1 MFILRRQSVP
11 FFSRKSPVIPLLS
24 DKVGKDRD
32 TGERVKMLSDGKGQN
47 RGCCGGRDE
56 VFGGVRVHEDFHR
69 SPRGFMEVEDREEQ
83 VNVSLLINIYEKE
96 EMKDRKWKGTT
107 YDGNILV

>member
-32 TGERVKMLSDGKGQN
+32 TGERVKMLSDGKRQN
-47 RGCCGGRDE
+47 RVCCGGNDE
-56 VFGGVRVHEDFHR
+56 VFGCMRIFIGVRGVLWRLRIER
-69 SPRGFMEVEDREEQ
+69 
-83 VNVSLLINIYEKE
+83 NKLTLAC
-96 EMKDRKWKGTT
+96 
-107 YDGNILV
+107 